1 MKKSLN
7 PELIAIVIPAY
18 NEEQAIDSVLSAL
31 PKKINDHPVIA
42 IVVNDGSTDDTAKI
56 VSQDKSVRLIN
67 HILNS
72 GAGAATRT
80 GINYAM
86 QQGASTVVTMDSD
99 GQHHVEDVI
108 KIVKHSLATNY
119 DLVIGSRL
127 VSSKGM
133 PLIKT
138 IGNKG
143 LSFVTFLIFGVF
155 VTDSQSGLK
164 VFNQKALD
172 QIHFHS
178 NSYAFCSEILWQAH
192 QHKLKIEEVPIRAI
206 YTEYSMSK
214 GQSNW
219 NAINIIGQMLKRRF
233 LGFING

>member
-1 MKKSLN
+1 MKKYSGQ
-7 PELIAIVIPAY
+7 ELIAIVIPAY
-18 NEEQAIDSVLSAL
+18 NEEQSIDSVLSGL
-31 PKKINDHPVIA
+31 PKKINNQTTITV
-42 IVVNDGSTDDTAKI
+42 VVNDGSADNTAGI
-56 VSQDKSVRLIN
+56 VSKHKNVHLVN

-80 GINYAM
+80 GINYAVLK
-86 QQGASTVVTMDSD
+86 GATTVVTMDAD

-108 KIVKHSLATNY
+108 KIVQHSLATGN

-133 PLIKT
+133 PWLKT
-138 IGNKG
+138 VGNKG
-143 LSFVTFLIFGVF
+143 LSFITYLIFGVF

-178 NSYAFCSEILWQAH
+178 NNYAFCSEILWQAH

-206 YTEYSMSK
+206 YTEYSISK